1 MSGRRPGQGQRDY
14 WSGFDTT
21 GAAQIAACMKP
32 STALVLLDMYAV
44 LSVVKSDKKSHVGAK
59 TRSRP
64 ARLLERLRHHRSSAD
79 RRQYEAQHRA
89 RVTGHVRG
97 AELRDATRLSQSDYW
112 SGFATTGAA
121 PIAASM
127 KPSTALV
134 LPDMSYAVLS
144 FVKSDKKS
152 HVGAKTRIRPAR
164 LLERLRHHRSSANRR
179 QYEAQHRAR
188 VTGHVRGA
196 ELRDATRL
204 SQSDYWSGFATTGAA
219 PIAASMKPSTAL
231 VLPDMSYAV
240 LSFVKSDK
248 KSHVGA
254 KTRSRPARLLER
266 LRHHR
271 SSADRRQ
278 YEAQHRAR
286 VTGHVR
292 GAELRD
298 ATRLSQSDYWS
309 GFATTGAAP
318 IAASMKPST

>member
-1 MSGRRPGQGQRDY
+1 
-14 WSGFDTT
+14 
-21 GAAQIAACMKP
+21 
-32 STALVLLDMYAV
+32 
-44 LSVVKSDKKSHVGAK
+44 
-59 TRSRP
+59 
-64 ARLLERLRHHRSSAD
+64 
-79 RRQYEAQHRA
+79 
-89 RVTGHVRG
+89 
-97 AELRDATRLSQSDYW
+97 
-112 SGFATTGAA
+112 
-121 PIAASM
+121 
-127 KPSTALV
+127 
-134 LPDMSYAVLS
+134 
-144 FVKSDKKS
+144 
-152 HVGAKTRIRPAR
+152 
-164 LLERLRHHRSSANRR
+164 
-179 QYEAQHRAR
+179 
-188 VTGHVRGA
+188 
-196 ELRDATRL
+196 
-204 SQSDYWSGFATTGAA
+204 
-219 PIAASMKPSTAL
+219 MKPSTAL

-318 IAASMKPST
+318 IAASMKPSTAHVLPDMYAVLSFVKSDKKSHVGAKTRSRPARLLERLRHHRSSADRRLYEAQNRAHVAGHVVRGAELRGATRLSQSDYWSGFATTGAAPIAASMKPSTAHMLPDMSYAVLNFVKCDKKSHVGAKTRIRPARLLERLRRHQSSADRRLYEAQHRARVTGHVVRRAELREERQEVACRGEDQVKASATTGAASTPPEQRRSPPV

>member
-14 WSGFDTT
+14 WSGFATT
-21 GAAQIAACMKP
+21 GAAPIAASMKP
-32 STALVLLDMYAV
+32 STALVLPDMSYAE
-44 LSVVKSDKKSHVGAK
+44 LSFVKSDKKSHVGAK

-79 RRQYEAQHRA
+79 RRMYEPR
-89 RVTGHVRG
+89 
-97 AELRDATRLSQSDYW
+97 
-112 SGFATTGAA
+112 
-121 PIAASM
+121 
-127 KPSTALV
+127 TAHV

-164 LLERLRHHRSSANRR
+164 LLERLRRHQSSADRR
-179 QYEAQHRAR
+179 LYEAQHCAR
-188 VTGHVRGA
+188 VTGHVRCA

-271 SSADRRQ
+271 SSANRRQ

-286 VTGHVR
+286 VTGHVVR
-292 GAELRD
+292 GAELREERQEVACRGED
-298 ATRLSQSDYWS
+298 QVKAS
-309 GFATTGAAP
+309 ATTGAA
-318 IAASMKPST
+318 STPPEQRRSPHV